1 MLQNTNTSQSLIN
14 SFHYSQD
21 LDRRV
26 WARLHR
32 EDLNRTTFVDTRH
45 TAPPIIHGENN
56 YDVPPSSLLPSC
68 RQLLML
74 GTLRCDLQ

>member
-14 SFHYSQD
+14 SVHYSQD

-56 YDVPPSSLLPSC
+56 YDVPSLLPTPVMSPVVDAGNP
-68 RQLLML
+68 QM
-74 GTLRCDLQ
+74 